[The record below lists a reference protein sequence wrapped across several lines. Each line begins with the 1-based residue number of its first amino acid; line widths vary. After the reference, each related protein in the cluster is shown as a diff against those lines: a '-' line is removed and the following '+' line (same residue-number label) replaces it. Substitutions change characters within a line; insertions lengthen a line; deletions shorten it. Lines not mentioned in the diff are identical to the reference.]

1 MRANSHP
8 IHNFASGY
16 NPINME
22 IRQLKYFLEVARELN
37 FSKASQH
44 LFVTQSTLSQQI
56 SRLEQEVGMP
66 LFDRNSHEVWLT
78 EAGRELVPY
87 AQKTVN
93 AAKACADHMTDLR
106 EMLTGELNIG
116 VTFSFSNIMAETLIA
131 FIHAYPHV
139 KLNIV
144 YRSMQELMDG
154 LKRRELDLVL
164 AFRPLKHDKAIDSRA
179 IFSNRLAAIVNDQ
192 HPLARQQ
199 HVTLADLERYDLILP
214 TPGLQARNAFDHLV
228 EGHDINFRIMVE
240 VNNVNVIF
248 DLLHRSQLVSIL
260 SESTTLTQQGMKAV
274 PIDMEGNE
282 MDGCV
287 HLLKGA
293 YMKSSAQEFIR
304 MVSQSTALL
313 ANLAF
318 KDILR

>member
-1 MRANSHP
+1 
-8 IHNFASGY
+8 
-16 NPINME
+16 ME

-199 HVTLADLERYDLILP
+199 RVKLTDLERYDLILP
-214 TPGLQARNAFDHLV
+214 PRDCRRATP
-228 EGHDINFRIMVE
+228 
-240 VNNVNVIF
+240 
-248 DLLHRSQLVSIL
+248 
-260 SESTTLTQQGMKAV
+260 STTSSRGMTSIFTSWWRSTTSMSSLT
-274 PIDMEGNE
+274 
-282 MDGCV
+282 C
-287 HLLKGA
+287 
-293 YMKSSAQEFIR
+293 
-304 MVSQSTALL
+304 STAVSSSRSSPNRPPSPK
-313 ANLAF
+313 AA
-318 KDILR
+318 